1 MYLPTRSQFA
11 ALSRCVS
18 VAVLTT
24 LLQGATGGAIAA
36 PIAPHTNADRPATI
50 GTPIWHTEVAA
61 QLEESATPVTTP
73 AMASTTSELQWGNTA
88 LELLVKT
95 SQSPTLQALIK
106 APTIAT
112 NFDQL
117 GDNLSLE
124 IDGKIV
130 ERGRKINSATGLAVT
145 LAAYFDQAQLPQT
158 IVIHSNGKPVFLS
171 HLATTARGT
180 EIQAQL
186 LNQTATVQT
195 FQLPAPGTPARGVL
209 GALTVMGLAPDRAQ
223 TVNAFIGD
231 LAAVPTAVP
240 TAGQT
245 ASRSPQLA
253 QHFTKLL
260 IDLQGLSQNASADR
274 INAIITSYNRI
285 MKTADSDTVNR
296 LSHNP
301 NFRALSSLLQN
312 LSRSAA
318 VQREAIGRT
327 PSKAK
332 PTQLE
337 AEATEGFVFTGLGAS

>member
-1 MYLPTRSQFA
+1 MHLPTRFRFV

-24 LLQGATGGAIAA
+24 LLQGATGRAIAA
-36 PIAPHTNADRPATI
+36 PIAPHGNVDRPATI

-61 QLEESATPVTTP
+61 QLEESN
-73 AMASTTSELQWGNTA
+73 ELQWGNTA
-88 LELLVKT
+88 LELLVQT

-117 GDNLSLE
+117 GDHLSLE

-231 LAAVPTAVP
+231 LAAVPAGP

-260 IDLQGLSQNASADR
+260 IDLQGLSQNASPDR

-327 PSKAK
+327 PAK
-332 PTQLE
+332 PSQLE
-337 AEATEGFVFTGLGAS
+337 AEAAEGFVFTGLGAS